1 MDFEE
6 KTRTRAGFIQQ
17 IFSKG
22 KILPPQKSTAKP
34 AVTSVFSSSCCLGE
48 GHTCSPL
55 WKSCSSLNS
64 CHPSWALGEGNEFSS
79 GSHFI
84 SRIIK
89 QFSVQSHSCNTLL
102 PFFFNIFF
110 LFFSFFPLFYSFF
123 QILFSFSCW
132 CSGFLG
138 ITRYHFTK
146 LMLCTQRVILSFRIS
161 TTHSDLWKNLAKLE
175 DSAGVYRVITLV

>member
-1 MDFEE
+1 MLLMGEWTL
-6 KTRTRAGFIQQ
+6 KRKHVQVAGFTQQ

-22 KILPPQKSTAKP
+22 KILPPQKSTTKL
-34 AVTSVFSSSCCLGE
+34 AVTSVFSNSCCLCE

-64 CHPSWALGEGNEFSS
+64 CHPSWALGEGNEFFS

-84 SRIIK
+84 SRINK
-89 QFSVQSHSCNTLL
+89 QFSVQSHSCNTV
-102 PFFFNIFF
+102 FFFFF
-110 LFFSFFPLFYSFF
+110 FYFF

-146 LMLCTQRVILSFRIS
+146 LSLCTHNRVILSFRIP

-175 DSAGVYRVITLV
+175 DSAGVYRVITLA